1 MISRQCCHW
10 LYKDLGSSCSPS
22 GPSLPSIP
30 SLAVR
35 NCHFPAFG
43 ISEHPGDK
51 NLRKAWAERALLSG
65 VCPFPAYQMCPI
77 SAVLFCQNLSLWS
90 AKFPKSLQW
99 FPGIFL
105 ALSSQATQHYLII
118 SLSQLSLQTV
128 LYKIV
133 AFSPFLLFSL
143 LGSAFKDEIR
153 VCWGRTAV
161 SAHCVADLAQ
171 AALGRAA
178 PGPEHLEFIQ
188 FIYKAELPWVALPMV
203 SLLVQYLILEL
214 SAYFHFE
221 GSGDLPLV
229 TNS

>member
-1 MISRQCCHW
+1 MIKTCE
-10 LYKDLGSSCSPS
+10 KLG
-22 GPSLPSIP
+22 L
-30 SLAVR
+30 
-35 NCHFPAFG
+35 N
-43 ISEHPGDK
+43 E
-51 NLRKAWAERALLSG
+51 
-65 VCPFPAYQMCPI
+65 PFYQGF
-77 SAVLFCQNLSLWS
+77 VLSLHIKCAQSQQFCSVKTSPFGVQSFQSHCSDFQASFWH
-90 AKFPKSLQW
+90 W
-99 FPGIFL
+99 FPEPH
-105 ALSSQATQHYLII
+105 SII
-118 SLSQLSLQTV
+118 SLSELSLQTV

-214 SAYFHFE
+214 SAYFHFD
-221 GSGDLPLV
+221 GGGDLPLV